1 MAFEPLARRAGS
13 TGEEATIYQEGASKG
28 CSANA
33 GVPLTMTL
41 GLTVMREDDDP
52 ELIRRVAAKDRR
64 AFETLYQRYVQRLH
78 RYLSRQI
85 QSPEVTEEVLDDVM
99 LVVWQSAARY
109 NGASRVSTWIFGI
122 AHHKALKARARLASR
137 PVSPLSDDE
146 VAGGEGPEDV
156 TMRGELNRLLARG
169 LAALS
174 PEQRAVVE
182 LTFHDGCSYQEIA
195 EITRAPVNTVK
206 TRMFHAR
213 RRLAPLLSALGLTG
227 RRGAERKLG

>member
-1 MAFEPLARRAGS
+1 MMMSG
-13 TGEEATIYQEGASKG
+13 
-28 CSANA
+28 
-33 GVPLTMTL
+33 MTAI
-41 GLTVMREDDDP
+41 REDDDP

-85 QSPEVTEEVLDDVM
+85 QSPELAEEVLDDVM

-137 PVSPLSDDE
+137 AAAMPLSDD
-146 VAGGEGPEDV
+146 VAAGGEDPEDM

-174 PEQRAVVE
+174 PDQRAVVE

-195 EITRAPVNTVK
+195 EITRVPVNTVK
-206 TRMFHAR
+206 TRMFYAR
-213 RRLAPLLSALGLTG
+213 RRLAPLLSALGLAG
-227 RRGAERKLG
+227 RRGSERKPA

>member
-1 MAFEPLARRAGS
+1 M
-13 TGEEATIYQEGASKG
+13 
-28 CSANA
+28 
-33 GVPLTMTL
+33 MTS
-41 GLTVMREDDDP
+41 GLTAIREDDDP

-85 QSPEVTEEVLDDVM
+85 QSPELTEEVLDDVM

-137 PVSPLSDDE
+137 AATMPLSDDE
-146 VAGGEGPEDV
+146 VAGGEDPEDM

-169 LAALS
+169 LATLS

-213 RRLAPLLSALGLTG
+213 RRLAPLLTALGLAR
-227 RRGAERKLG
+227 RRGSEEMPG

>member
-1 MAFEPLARRAGS
+1 
-13 TGEEATIYQEGASKG
+13 
-28 CSANA
+28 
-33 GVPLTMTL
+33 MTL
-41 GLTVMREDDDP
+41 EPTAMREDDDA
-52 ELIRRVAAKDRR
+52 ELIRRVAGKDRR
-64 AFETLYQRYVQRLH
+64 AFETLYQRYAERLH

-85 QSPEVTEEVLDDVM
+85 QSPELTEEVLDDVM

-109 NGASRVSTWIFGI
+109 NGTSRVSTWIFGI

-137 PVSPLSDDE
+137 AATTPLLDDE
-146 VAGGEGPEDV
+146 VTGGEGPEDA
-156 TMRGELNRLLARG
+156 TMRGELDRLLARG

-182 LTFHDGCSYQEIA
+182 LTFYHGSSYQEIA

-213 RRLAPLLSALGLTG
+213 RRLAPLLTALGLAG
-227 RRGAERKLG
+227 RRGSGEVPG

>member
-1 MAFEPLARRAGS
+1 MICQGGTTYLLRTASAF
-13 TGEEATIYQEGASKG
+13 
-28 CSANA
+28 SA
-33 GVPLTMTL
+33 PPTMTL
-41 GLTVMREDDDP
+41 EPTATSQDDDP

-85 QSPEVTEEVLDDVM
+85 QSAELTEEVLNDVM
-99 LVVWQSAARY
+99 LVIWQSAARY

-122 AHHKALKARARLASR
+122 AHHKALKARALLASR
-137 PVSPLSDDE
+137 AATAPLSDDE
-146 VAGGEGPEDV
+146 VTGEEGPEDV
-156 TMRGELNRLLARG
+156 TMRAELDRLLARG

-182 LTFHDGCSYQEIA
+182 LTFHEGCSYQEIA
-195 EITRAPVNTVK
+195 AITRAPVNTVK

-213 RRLAPLLSALGLTG
+213 RRLQPLLSALGLARG
-227 RRGAERKLG
+227 RGSEERPR